1 MNEKIARED
10 RNWMRTPSIDIDRSE
25 ATVVTTFEQQHFED
39 TAYRTMALS
48 LLNYFV
54 LDVQVKHMRPL
65 D

>member
-25 ATVVTTFEQQHFED
+25 ATVVTTFEEQHFD
-39 TAYRTMALS
+39 DKAYRTMALS

-65 D
+65 A